1 MAPRVADAGGA
12 GPPRP
17 LFEAAAADL
26 ERIRDDCAAR
36 QDRNAYFAAM
46 YGRVT
51 LAVRQRADAGRFED
65 PARMERFVAAF
76 ARRYTDAFWAR
87 RSGRATTRA
96 WALAFDSAG
105 QAAPL
110 VLQHLLLGMNA
121 HINLDLGIVAAELAR
136 EESSLRSLE
145 GDFVAINDVLGE
157 LVDRCQQA
165 VAAASPAVS
174 LADRLLGDVDERAT
188 AFSLRVA
195 REGAW
200 EFAQRLYT
208 GPQDRWPQLVE
219 ARDASV
225 TRIGARLLTQAG
237 PADVLQRLMRVAE
250 LRTVAE
256 VTELLS
262 GVDVS

>member
-1 MAPRVADAGGA
+1 MTPRAADAGGA

-17 LFEAAAADL
+17 LLDAAVADL
-26 ERIRDDCAAR
+26 ERIRDECAAA

-51 LAVRQRADAGRFED
+51 EAVRQRAAGGRFDDAG
-65 PARMERFVAAF
+65 RMERFVAAF

-87 RSGRATTRA
+87 RDGRPTTRA
-96 WALAFDSAG
+96 WALAFDTAAE
-105 QAAPL
+105 AAPL

-121 HINLDLGIVAAELAR
+121 HINLDLGIVAAELGR
-136 EESSLRSLE
+136 EESSLVSLE
-145 GDFVAINDVLGE
+145 RDFVAINDVLAE

-174 LADRLLGDVDERAT
+174 LADRLLGDTDEKAT

-200 EFAQRLYT
+200 AFAQRLYAS
-208 GPQDRWPQLVE
+208 PSQAWPGLVQE
-219 ARDASV
+219 RDASV
-225 TRIGARLLTQAG
+225 TEVGARLLTQAG
-237 PADVLQRLMRVAE
+237 PADVVQRLVRLAE
-250 LRTVAE
+250 FRTVDE
-256 VTELLS
+256 VTDLLS
-262 GVDVS
+262 RVDIS

>member
-1 MAPRVADAGGA
+1 MAPRAADAGGA

-17 LFEAAAADL
+17 LLDAAVADL

-36 QDRNAYFAAM
+36 QDRGAYFAAM

-51 LAVRQRADAGRFED
+51 VAVRQRAAAGRFDD

-87 RSGRATTRA
+87 RAGRPTTQA
-96 WALAFDSAG
+96 WALAFDTAG

-121 HINLDLGIVAAELAR
+121 HINLDLGIVAAELGR
-136 EESSLRSLE
+136 EGSSLASLE

-165 VAAASPAVS
+165 VAAASPVVS
-174 LADRLLGDVDERAT
+174 LADRLLGDADEKAT

-200 EFAQRLYT
+200 AFAQRLDAAPT
-208 GPQDRWPQLVE
+208 DRWPQLVE
-219 ARDASV
+219 ERDASV
-225 TRIGARLLTQAG
+225 TQVGARLLTQAG
-237 PADVLQRLMRVAE
+237 PADVVQRLVRLAE
-250 LRTVAE
+250 FRTVAE
-256 VTELLS
+256 VTDLLS
-262 GVDVS
+262 GVDIS